1 MGLLFCFL
9 GALAFGV
16 LGSVSKVA
24 EQRKCA
30 ASGLVVSMCGW
41 ATLAMLGRTV
51 ALPSG
56 FHIPVKVVPV
66 AVACGICASVAY
78 FAFQTSIQMGKVTV
92 GWLMMN
98 LSAGVPAVVS
108 IWFYD
113 EKLTPIKILAFALGL
128 VSVLCL
134 FQGQKIDARDATR
147 ASAGKE

>member
-1 MGLLFCFL
+1 VGLLFCFL

-24 EQRKCA
+24 EQRQCA

-41 ATLAMLGRTV
+41 ATVAMLARTL

-56 FHIPVKVVPV
+56 FHVPLKVVPV

-78 FAFQTSIQMGKVTV
+78 FAFQSSIQVGKVTV

-108 IWFYD
+108 IWVYD
-113 EKLTPIKILAFALGL
+113 EKLTPTKIIAFALGL

-134 FQGQKIDARDATR
+134 FQGQRIDARDSAK
-147 ASAGKE
+147 AGAGKE